1 MRFSQRSLAGWQ
13 GMARILVAEDD
24 VLLLGAIRDTLE
36 LDGYNVCVVTNGV
49 QAMEAFSHFRPDL
62 IVADVAMPEMGG
74 FELYRRVRH
83 KSSRTAIPFIFISA
97 WATAW
102 AVERFAGN
110 NSTYL
115 RKPFGL
121 EELLEAVRKFLG

>member
-1 MRFSQRSLAGWQ
+1 
-13 GMARILVAEDD
+13 MARILVVEDSE
-24 VLLLGAIRDTLE
+24 LLSGAIRDALE
-36 LDGYNVCVVTNGV
+36 LDGYNVRVVANGV

-74 FELYRRVRH
+74 FELYRRVQSE
-83 KSSRTAIPFIFISA
+83 SSSTAIPFIFISA
-97 WATAW
+97 WAEAW

-110 NSTYL
+110 NSTYF